1 MSVEQTPQKIIDW
14 DVAAQA
20 VNNDQDLLKI
30 VAQTLIDAGP
40 DMIGNVKQSIADKDS
55 GRLRIS
61 AHALKGSVLF
71 LGIDLI
77 REPALAL
84 ERMGEAGI
92 MPDDDQL
99 LDQLDA
105 DWEAVKQ
112 EVEAFVE
119 KS

>member
-1 MSVEQTPQKIIDW
+1 
-14 DVAAQA
+14 
-20 VNNDQDLLKI
+20 
-30 VAQTLIDAGP
+30 
-40 DMIGNVKQSIADKDS
+40 
-55 GRLRIS
+55 
-61 AHALKGSVLF
+61 
-71 LGIDLI
+71 
-77 REPALAL
+77 
-84 ERMGEAGI
+84 

>member
-1 MSVEQTPQKIIDW
+1 MSTDQTPRNIIDW

-40 DMIGNVKQSIADKDS
+40 DMIYNVKQSIADDDP

-71 LGIDLI
+71 LGIDRI
-77 REPALAL
+77 REPALEL

-92 MPDDDQL
+92 IPADDTVL
-99 LDQLDA
+99 KRLDA

-112 EVEAFVE
+112 EVEAFVA
-119 KS
+119 